1 MYAGIDFFAENLRSY
16 IPGKDR
22 QQDYEL
28 SSAFVAQDETEL
40 ILPSG
45 YKVISLPAAINE
57 KATDYEVNASYTTK
71 ENKVIFKKI
80 LSIKWGR
87 RGYIKKILKTG
98 RHLSKS

>member
-40 ILPSG
+40 ILPAG

-71 ENKVIFKKI
+71 DNKVIFKKYYP
-80 LSIKWGR
+80 LNQT
-87 RGYIKKILKTG
+87 GYVK
-98 RHLSKS
+98 RF